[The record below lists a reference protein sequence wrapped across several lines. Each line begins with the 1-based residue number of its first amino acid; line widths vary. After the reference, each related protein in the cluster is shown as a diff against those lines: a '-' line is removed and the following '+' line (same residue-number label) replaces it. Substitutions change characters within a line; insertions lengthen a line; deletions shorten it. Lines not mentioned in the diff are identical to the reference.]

1 MKKNIT
7 GISDQAMTILCNFS
21 WPGNVR
27 QLEHVIERACV
38 LCPGTTI
45 SVSQLPQDVTD
56 RADNEHSNKTDTT
69 TLEHFISDARSE
81 NSQKN
86 TSFPT
91 TTPSE
96 VKNNITRALK
106 KAGGNKAKA
115 ARLLGIDRST
125 LYRKIHE
132 LHIDLHELES

>member
-1 MKKNIT
+1 MAKKKAKT
-7 GISDQAMTILCNFS
+7 QK
-21 WPGNVR
+21 
-27 QLEHVIERACV
+27 
-38 LCPGTTI
+38 
-45 SVSQLPQDVTD
+45 
-56 RADNEHSNKTDTT
+56 ADSTV
-69 TLEHFISDARSE
+69 LEHFISEVRPE

-86 TSFPT
+86 QSFPT
-91 TTPSE
+91 TPPSE
-96 VKNNITRALK
+96 VKNNITHALK

>member
-1 MKKNIT
+1 M
-7 GISDQAMTILCNFS
+7 
-21 WPGNVR
+21 
-27 QLEHVIERACV
+27 
-38 LCPGTTI
+38 
-45 SVSQLPQDVTD
+45 SQLPQDVTD
-56 RADNEHSNKTDTT
+56 RADTKLSHKTATT
-69 TLEHFISDARSE
+69 TLAHFISESRSE

-86 TSFPT
+86 QSFPT